1 MKEGEETRDELFG
14 TTELSNIK
22 NLEQL
27 EAIEARNLDIC
38 KKVLNDSIEVKQ
50 EDAEKMSQI
59 IDLFHSMDLH
69 GVILVDFLGNGGMFY
84 FNNGLNIKIRQRHLN
99 WEDGG
104 EEVNFE
110 LAALYNFI
118 ARLIRRCKTHES
130 RLHIYNMIVHIFNR
144 EHEREK
150 ENE

>member
-38 KKVLNDSIEVKQ
+38 KQVLNDRVEVKQ

-84 FNNGLNIKIRQRHLN
+84 FNNGLNIKIRQGHLN
-99 WEDGG
+99 WEDSG

-110 LAALYNFI
+110 LAALYNLLSRI
-118 ARLIRRCKTHES
+118 LRRCNTLEGMRDISH
-130 RLHIYNMIVHIFNR
+130 HIVNIINQ
-144 EHEREK
+144 EHETK
-150 ENE
+150 KKG